1 MKFIVDECTG
11 SNVANFLNEKKFEVI
26 SIFDEYRVATDD
38 FILEKCYAESYVLIT
53 SNKDFG

>member
-26 SIFDEYRVATDD
+26 SIFDEYRGAPM
-38 FILEKCYAESYVLIT
+38 IL
-53 SNKDFG
+53 F